1 MSRGFIKEGDQ
12 EEIPMVPPRAY
23 LPKGMPN
30 YVTKEGLAAL
40 NKERKDLENER
51 VTVSG
56 NYIMSNFV
64 DAKMK
69 LLIDRINTAVEV
81 DLTKADKETV
91 SFGAYVKYNDR
102 TVRIV
107 GVDEADFSK
116 GLLSFISP
124 VAKALVGKKV
134 GDKFEIKIPKGT
146 ETIEVQGIWY
156 EVVPLTEVAVEVENG
171 AKSSPSMITP
181 RTRNVSEAKATAT
194 SDVSAEMQTQ
204 SVISTEAKRSGEILN
219 SKNVKKG
226 FLDKLEMTPSVS
238 IVNQDEVPRAEGAR
252 NDSVS
257 IDFFTPDENIME
269 FLPVVNERGIIV
281 GRALHMELH
290 KGNKIL
296 HPVVHL
302 HIINNKGIATMKY
315 WWHVAFGDAPEKT
328 LKRKMQ
334 ETLGLTAIKPKLK
347 KQYIRETKTEKELV
361 YVYILNSDENLLK
374 TPEDKEYFDIFAK
387 D

>member
-30 YVTKEGLAAL
+30 YVTHEGLEAL
-40 NKERKDLENER
+40 KKEREDLENER
-51 VTVSG
+51 VAHAG
-56 NYIMSNFV
+56 NYIMSNFI

-81 DLTKADKETV
+81 DMTKADKETV
-91 SFGAYVKYNDR
+91 SFGAYVKYNGR

-107 GVDEADFSK
+107 GVDEADFTK

-134 GDKFEIKIPKGT
+134 GDKFEIKVPKGT
-146 ETIEVQGIWY
+146 EVIEVQGIWY
-156 EVVPLTEVAVEVENG
+156 ETVALTETGVETNENPSHQIQNKEKRTQISRITRILPDVVETDG
-171 AKSSPSMITP
+171 RPSPVTDYPEMDSGSSL
-181 RTRNVSEAKATAT
+181 
-194 SDVSAEMQTQ
+194 Q
-204 SVISTEAKRSGEILN
+204 
-219 SKNVKKG
+219 
-226 FLDKLEMTPSVS
+226 
-238 IVNQDEVPRAEGAR
+238 QDDPKIFKPE
-252 NDSVS
+252 
-257 IDFFTPDENIME
+257 ENIME

-302 HIINNKGIATMKY
+302 HVINNKGEVVRRY
-315 WWHVAFGDAPEKT
+315 WWHVAFGDTPEKT
-328 LKRKMQ
+328 LKHKTTEM
-334 ETLGLTAIKPKLK
+334 LGLSGIKPKLK
-347 KQYIRETKTEKELV
+347 KQYIRETKSEKELV
-361 YVYILNSDENLLK
+361 YVFILNSDENLLK
-374 TPEDKEYFDIFAK
+374 TPEGKEYFDIFAK

>member
-30 YVTKEGLAAL
+30 YVTSEGLEAL
-40 NKERKDLENER
+40 KNEREVLENER
-51 VTVSG
+51 VAANG
-56 NYIMSNFV
+56 NYIMSNFI

-81 DLTKADKETV
+81 DLTKANKETV
-91 SFGAYVKYNDR
+91 SFGAYVKYNGR

-116 GLLSFISP
+116 GMLSFISP

-134 GDKFEIKIPKGT
+134 GDKFEIKVPKGT
-146 ETIEVQGIWY
+146 ETIEVQGVWY
-156 EVVPLTEVAVEVENG
+156 EAVPLSEVAVEVENG
-171 AKSSPSMITP
+171 AKSSPSTLRAL
-181 RTRNVSEAKATAT
+181 RTRTVSEVKATAT
-194 SDVSAEMQTQ
+194 SDRHNET
-204 SVISTEAKRSGEILN
+204 
-219 SKNVKKG
+219 VKQ
-226 FLDKLEMTPSVS
+226 E
-238 IVNQDEVPRAEGAR
+238 EVPHFVR
-252 NDSVS
+252 NDRGA
-257 IDFFTPDENIME
+257 IDCFVPEENIME

-290 KGNKIL
+290 GETHGRASQHKIL
-296 HPVVHL
+296 HPAVHL
-302 HIINNKGIATMKY
+302 HVINNKGEVVRRY
-315 WWHVAFGDAPEKT
+315 WWHVAFGDSPEKT
-328 LKRKMQ
+328 LKRKMS
-334 ETLGLTAIKPKLK
+334 EVLGLSGVKPKLK
-347 KQYIRETKTEKELV
+347 KQYIRETKAEKELV

-374 TPEDKEYFDIFAK
+374 SPEGKEYFDIFAK

>member
-30 YVTKEGLAAL
+30 YVTHEGLEAL
-40 NKERKDLENER
+40 KQERESLENER
-51 VTVSG
+51 VASSG
-56 NYIMSNFV
+56 NYIMSNFI

-81 DLTKADKETV
+81 DMTKANKETV
-91 SFGAYVKYNDR
+91 SFGAYVRYNGR

-134 GDKFEIKIPKGT
+134 GDVFEIKVPKGT
-146 ETIEVQGIWY
+146 ENVEVQGIWY
-156 EVVPLTEVAVEVENG
+156 EAVPLTIIDVETDPVLNNLQQSP
-171 AKSSPSMITP
+171 KSTQ
-181 RTRNVSEAKATAT
+181 RTRQQNDTILTEENHTQTSQKLDNVEHDNVETKATET
-194 SDVSAEMQTQ
+194 D
-204 SVISTEAKRSGEILN
+204 RSRRFEPE
-219 SKNVKKG
+219 K
-226 FLDKLEMTPSVS
+226 
-238 IVNQDEVPRAEGAR
+238 
-252 NDSVS
+252 
-257 IDFFTPDENIME
+257 NIME

-281 GRALHMELH
+281 GRALFMELH

-296 HPVVHL
+296 HPVLHL
-302 HIINNKGIATMKY
+302 HVINKNGEDVGKY
-315 WWHVAFGDAPEKT
+315 WWHVAFGDTPEKT
-328 LKRKMQ
+328 LKRKLS
-334 ETLGLTAIKPKLK
+334 ETLGISGVKTKLK
-347 KQYIRETKTEKELV
+347 RQYIRETKTEKELV

-374 TPEDKEYFDIFAK
+374 TPESKEYFDIFAK